1 MEVLCRAI
9 IALKYAMS
17 DTLAAS
23 VAIIG
28 GGPAGLMAAEV
39 LAREGVAV
47 TVYEAKPSLG
57 RKFLRAGIGGLNL
70 THAED
75 YATFCSRFDEQ
86 GPLLRAML
94 DQFPPDAIRQWAAS
108 LGIETFAG
116 SSGRV
121 FPVGMKAAPLLRAW
135 VKRLRDLGVT
145 FRLRHRWQGWDAD
158 GALCLHTPEGE
169 LHVTPDVTLL
179 ALGGG
184 SWPQLGADAA
194 WLPWLQARG
203 VAVAPLKSANCGFDV
218 AWSTYLR
225 EKFAGA
231 QLKSV
236 AITLTDI
243 HGATH
248 TRRGEFLLTRYG
260 IEGSLVYAFSRHLR
274 QLIER
279 DGQATFTV
287 DLLPGRIH
295 DSVIN
300 EVQRPRGSRSLSS
313 HLQSRLGLGGVK
325 VALLR
330 EILGPEAFSNA
341 SQLARAIKA
350 LPITVSAPRP
360 LAEAISTA
368 GGIRFDAVDS
378 HLMLKAAPGVF
389 VAGEMLD
396 WEAPTG
402 GYLLTACLAQG
413 VCAARGA
420 LAWLGGQYSV
430 GSASA
435 GG

>member
-1 MEVLCRAI
+1 
-9 IALKYAMS
+9 
-17 DTLAAS
+17 
-23 VAIIG
+23 
-28 GGPAGLMAAEV
+28 MAAEV
-39 LAREGVAV
+39 LALKGMEV

-57 RKFLRAGIGGLNL
+57 RKFLRAGVGGLNL

-75 YATFCSRFDEQ
+75 YAKFCSRFDEQ
-86 GPLLRAML
+86 DPLLRAIL
-94 DQFPPDAIRQWAAS
+94 DQFPPDAVRQWARS

-135 VKRLRDLGVT
+135 VQRLRDLGVT
-145 FRLRHRWQGWDAD
+145 FRVRHRWQGWDAD
-158 GALCLHTPEGE
+158 GALRLHTPEGE
-169 LHVTPDVTLL
+169 LQVKPDITLL

-184 SWPQLGADAA
+184 SWPQLGSDAA
-194 WLPWLQARG
+194 WLPWLKARG
-203 VAVAPLKSANCGFDV
+203 VAVEPLKSANCGFDV

-236 AITLTDI
+236 AVTLTDI

-248 TRRGEFLLTRYG
+248 TRRGEFLVTRYG
-260 IEGSLVYAFSRHLR
+260 IEGSLIYAFSQRLR
-274 QLIER
+274 QVIER
-279 DGQATFTV
+279 DGHATFTV
-287 DLLPGRIH
+287 DLLPDRTH
-295 DSVIN
+295 DYVFN
-300 EVQRPRGSRSLSS
+300 EVQRPRGSRSLPS

-330 EILGPEAFSNA
+330 EMLGPEAFSNA
-341 SQLARAIKA
+341 AQLARAVKS
-350 LPITVSAPRP
+350 LPITISAPRP

-368 GGIRFDAVDS
+368 GGVRFDAVDC
-378 HLMLKAAPGVF
+378 HLMLKAVPGVF

-413 VCAARGA
+413 VYAARGVMT
-420 LAWLGGQYSV
+420 WLDGQYAVNPTSV
-430 GSASA
+430 GI
-435 GG
+435 

>member
-1 MEVLCRAI
+1 M
-9 IALKYAMS
+9 LKDAMS
-17 DTLAAS
+17 DTRATS

-39 LAREGVAV
+39 LALNGMAV

-57 RKFLRAGIGGLNL
+57 RKFLRAGVGGLNL

-86 GPLLRAML
+86 GPLLRVIL
-94 DQFPPDAIRQWAAS
+94 DQFPPDTVRQWAGS

-135 VKRLRDLGVT
+135 IQRLRDLGVM
-145 FRLRHRWQGWDAD
+145 FRVRHRWEGWDSD
-158 GALCLHTPEGE
+158 GALRLHTPQAE
-169 LHVTPDVTLL
+169 LQVKPDVTLL

-225 EKFAGA
+225 EKFSGA
-231 QLKSV
+231 QLKTV

-248 TRRGEFLLTRYG
+248 TRRGEFLVSRYG
-260 IEGSLVYAFSRHLR
+260 IEGSLVYTFSRRLR
-274 QLIER
+274 QVIER
-279 DGQATFTV
+279 DGQATLTV
-287 DLLPGRIH
+287 DLLPDRSH
-295 DSVIN
+295 EHVCN
-300 EVQRPRGSRSLSS
+300 EVQRPRGSRSLPS

-330 EILGPEAFSNA
+330 EILGPEAFSNTA
-341 SQLARAIKA
+341 QLARAIKA

-368 GGIRFDAVDS
+368 GGVRFDAVDC
-378 HLMLKAAPGVF
+378 HLMLKALPGVF

-420 LAWLGGQYSV
+420 LAWLGGQYAVGPASV
-430 GSASA
+430 GV
-435 GG
+435 